1 MDKRTAAHEGGS
13 SRRRKMKDEDKNEH
27 RLNQHRRR
35 EIHRVREWEGIN

>member
-1 MDKRTAAHEGGS
+1 
-13 SRRRKMKDEDKNEH
+13 MKDEDKNEH